1 MMSDVEPREVD
12 SAQNDKADA
21 LASEKASMETST
33 EVSIEDT
40 DHEESEGQVTPQ
52 TEEGVEASLTEEEDA
67 SADVVAVEE
76 PVEEPEAEEL
86 EAMRAE
92 LEQTQAQ
99 AAEYLDGWQR
109 ARAEFA
115 NYKKRMEAER
125 GELRQSSN
133 EALLLKLLPVVDDFE
148 RAFQVLPEDLE
159 DIAWV
164 DGFGIIQRKLQ
175 SILESENVTPIEATG
190 QPFDP
195 EWHQAVL
202 QEETNEYPD
211 GYVSEEMQR
220 GYLLGRRV
228 LRPSMVTV
236 AINHG
241 KETGEKEEVASDVET
256 VTGDE

>member
-1 MMSDVEPREVD
+1 MEASVDV
-12 SAQNDKADA
+12 
-21 LASEKASMETST
+21 ST
-33 EVSIEDT
+33 EAPGGA
-40 DHEESEGQVTPQ
+40 DHEESEEQVTPQ
-52 TEEGVEASLTEEEDA
+52 TEESIEAS
-67 SADVVAVEE
+67 SAEEE
-76 PVEEPEAEEL
+76 PVKEPEAEEL

-115 NYKKRMEAER
+115 NYKKRVEAER

-133 EALLLKLLPVVDDFE
+133 EALLLKMLPVVDDFE
-148 RAFQVLPEDLE
+148 RAFQALPEDLE
-159 DIAWV
+159 DIVWA
-164 DGFGIIQRKLQ
+164 DGFAMIQRKLQ
-175 SILESENVTPIEATG
+175 SILESENVTPLEATG

-202 QEETNEYPD
+202 QEETSEYPD

-228 LRPSMVTV
+228 LRPSMVKV
-236 AINHG
+236 AINHE
-241 KETGEKEEVASDVET
+241 KEIGDEEEVA
-256 VTGDE
+256 GDE

>member
-1 MMSDVEPREVD
+1 MSDVEPMEVD
-12 SAQNDKADA
+12 SVQKDKTDT
-21 LASEKASMETST
+21 LASKKASPDGFS
-33 EVSIEDT
+33 EDT
-40 DHEESEGQVTPQ
+40 DHEETEEQVTAE
-52 TEEGVEASLTEEEDA
+52 TENDVEASFAEEEDLEA
-67 SADVVAVEE
+67 IEE
-76 PVEEPEAEEL
+76 PVGEPEEEEL
-86 EAMRAE
+86 EAVRAE

-109 ARAEFA
+109 ARAELA
-115 NYKKRMEAER
+115 NYKKRVEAER

-148 RAFQVLPEDLE
+148 RAFQALPEDLE
-159 DIAWV
+159 DIVWV

-175 SILESENVTPIEATG
+175 SILEGENVTPIEATG

-202 QEETNEYPD
+202 QEETSEYPD

-220 GYLLGRRV
+220 GYLLGKRV
-228 LRPSMVTV
+228 LRPSMVKV

-241 KETGEKEEVASDVET
+241 EELGDEEEVSSDVEEL
-256 VTGDE
+256 TGEE